1 VRRALDPD
9 QPEAVHAG
17 WLPFSAGAI
26 GLFELAYGWSVLT
39 GMGKWNTAT
48 AVHGITFGFLGL
60 LGASTALLLAAGR
73 ASGRRI
79 GVWTALIGMFAGVL
93 AALWAPW
100 PLGLRPFWYLA
111 LLVALALPMPAP
123 EAGPS
128 GLARMAQRLDDAW
141 ARLRQRLPQ
150 GRGGSILER
159 GLLHVFLILFAI
171 FSVFPV
177 LMVVGTAFSNFNAM
191 TAANLPLIGPYFSR
205 GTAPTWG
212 FAAFASVTTERPFL
226 TWLGNS
232 LLVSAGTTLWGLA
245 VVLPAAYGFSR
256 FDFRGK
262 RWMML
267 SFLIVQMFPGAIIL
281 IPYYAMMQQLRL
293 LDNPLGLIL
302 AYSVTA
308 LPFMVWMLKGFFDT
322 IPRDLEEA
330 AMVDGTTRTGAFV
343 RVILPLSL
351 PALAVTALFSFLSAW
366 NEWLLAFT
374 FMSKERN
381 FTLPVGISSLVQPPN
396 VFWNEY
402 SALSLIVSIPVVVL
416 FIVFQKYLISGLTK
430 GAVKG

>member
-1 VRRALDPD
+1 
-9 QPEAVHAG
+9 
-17 WLPFSAGAI
+17 
-26 GLFELAYGWSVLT
+26 
-39 GMGKWNTAT
+39 
-48 AVHGITFGFLGL
+48 
-60 LGASTALLLAAGR
+60 
-73 ASGRRI
+73 
-79 GVWTALIGMFAGVL
+79 
-93 AALWAPW
+93 
-100 PLGLRPFWYLA
+100 
-111 LLVALALPMPAP
+111 
-123 EAGPS
+123 
-128 GLARMAQRLDDAW
+128 
-141 ARLRQRLPQ
+141 
-150 GRGGSILER
+150 
-159 GLLHVFLILFAI
+159 
-171 FSVFPV
+171 
-177 LMVVGTAFSNFNAM
+177 
-191 TAANLPLIGPYFSR
+191 
-205 GTAPTWG
+205 
-212 FAAFASVTTERPFL
+212 
-226 TWLGNS
+226 
-232 LLVSAGTTLWGLA
+232 
-245 VVLPAAYGFSR
+245 
-256 FDFRGK
+256 
-262 RWMML
+262 MML